1 MTTEFE
7 GFSAYRTR
15 LHEFKIRRT
24 WGRMGGLART
34 YYDIAET
41 AFNDYLLVKAEPLIP
56 LKENEDPESHFAQDR
71 RIWDAAIKTIVFS
84 GMCVEAAAFDF
95 AAIHLSDSYARQ
107 YLDKLD
113 PVAKWV
119 IVLPLVC
126 GHSLK
131 LDGPAIN
138 FLRTLIRCRNELVH
152 QKSMPSPTEINPGT
166 FDALIKRAD
175 QLEESVPLCF
185 KAVVLLSLEL
195 NAALGTLAGVLPKFE
210 KDDRDISNHDSLPLI
225 KAAIEDCRNIHAK
238 NHIR

>member
-7 GFSAYRTR
+7 DFPGYQTR
-15 LHEFKIRRT
+15 SREFKIRET
-24 WGRMGGLART
+24 WGRMGGLAHT
-34 YYDIAET
+34 YYGIAET
-41 AFNDYLLVKAEPLIP
+41 SFNDYLLEKSKPPIP

-71 RIWDAAIKTIVFS
+71 RIWEAAIKTIVFS

-152 QKSMPSPTEINPGT
+152 QKSMPHPAEISLDA
-166 FDALIKRAD
+166 FDALIKRENKM
-175 QLEESVPLCF
+175 EENVPLCF

-195 NAALGTLAGVLPKFE
+195 NTVLGTLAGVLPKFE
-210 KDDRDISNHDSLPLI
+210 KDDRDMPSHDSMPLI